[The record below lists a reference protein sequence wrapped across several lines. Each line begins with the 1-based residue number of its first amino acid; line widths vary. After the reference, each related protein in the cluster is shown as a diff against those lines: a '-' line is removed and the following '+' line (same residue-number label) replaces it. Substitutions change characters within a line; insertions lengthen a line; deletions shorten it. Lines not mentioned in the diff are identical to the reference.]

1 MLKFEC
7 FLVYPQIEKEE
18 GEAAADERV
27 QEEREQA
34 EAEHRRN
41 HKRWERGRGATGDH
55 AKPEDKEAEGQEAE
69 KIKSERLPLEAAGEV
84 PRATHPVGAPRQ
96 WLEHGGLHRDG
107 KPARDDDPRN
117 YDEDARQADQDAGGE
132 AGAETA
138 AHLRQGKIERVPHRR
153 LVAEIRLRHHADGR
167 AGHDQ
172 VSHEAQDLR
181 RDVETEVLLRPTP
194 ELDEQSQRRREALA
208 HDRDTEEDAGVTPQ
222 QRERRIQNLAQR
234 HRPELR
240 GSHGSS
246 FVIKMTPGCPPG
258 EPRRSRSSRGA
269 SRSRRRSTW
278 CSSSSS
284 PVWDPVSPLP
294 RATPCCSP
302 SCTWRSASAS
312 LRCRRGPAPPALGR
326 RWRRCWSYSRPSW
339 SSGAISSCSKRSTTA
354 GRPASSS
361 WAFAS

>member
-55 AKPEDKEAEGQEAE
+55 AKPEDKEAEEQEDDE
-69 KIKSERLPLEAAGEV
+69 VKSERLPFEAAGEV
-84 PRATHPVGAPRQ
+84 PRATHTVGAPRQ

-208 HDRDTEEDAGVTPQ
+208 HDRDAEEDAGVTPQ

-246 FVIKMTPGCPPG
+246 FVIKMTPGCPPR
-258 EPRRSRSSRGA
+258 EPQRSRSSRGA

-294 RATPCCSP
+294 RATRCCSACSP
-302 SCTWRSASAS
+302 SGSALGSPP
-312 LRCRRGPAPPALGR
+312 CRRGASRLVRGR
-326 RWRRCWSYSRPSW
+326 RSSPCSRCSPFSCCF
-339 SSGAISSCSKRSTTA
+339 GAI
-354 GRPASSS
+354 
-361 WAFAS
+361 